1 MFNLR
6 SYQTDLISRIAAD
19 FSSGIQRVC
28 AVAPCGAGKTVVVG
42 WMAGKTALVNKRV
55 LFLVHRR
62 ELIDQSDRT
71 FTAMNIRH
79 GIISAGVPADYE
91 SSVQIGSV
99 QTVARRLTRIPPP
112 DFIIIDE
119 AHHAAAGTW
128 KKIMEAFPQAMTLGV
143 TATPAR
149 LDGNGLGDIFQSLV
163 MGPSVDELIQWGNLS
178 KYNYYAPPSKADIK
192 SVRIQ
197 FGDYVKSELERAVD
211 DDALVGDI
219 VANYQK
225 LADGRQTVCY
235 CVSRKHSEHTAAKF
249 RAAGISAAHVDGE
262 THKAERDRIISDFRR
277 KKLRVLCNVDL
288 LGEGFD
294 VPGMEAVILAR
305 PTASLT
311 LFIQQ
316 SMRPLRPDPDNPS
329 KVAVIIDHV
338 GNCFRHGL
346 PNAPQ
351 EWTLDSK
358 PKKKRIR
365 EISMH
370 QCPKCYQVW
379 MTAQRTCPY
388 CGYVPPVA
396 KRKVKEEAGTLAKI
410 DSLELLEKKRKRQEV
425 GRARSRQ
432 DLEDIA
438 LRRGYKFGWVRKM
451 MEIKGIR
458 QSV

>member
-6 SYQTDLISRIAAD
+6 SYQTDLIDRIAAE
-19 FSSGIQRVC
+19 FSGGSPSVC

-79 GIISAGVPADYE
+79 GIISANVPADYE

-99 QTVARRLTRIPPP
+99 QTVARRLSRIPPP

-119 AHHAAAGTW
+119 AHHATAGTW
-128 KKIMEAFPQAMTLGV
+128 KKIMEAFPRAVTLGV

-163 MGPSVDELIQWGNLS
+163 MGPSVDELIRWGNLS

-249 RAAGISAAHVDGE
+249 RAAGIPAAHVDGE
-262 THKAERDRIISDFRR
+262 TPRTERDQIISDFRS

-365 EISMH
+365 EVPMH
-370 QCPKCYQVW
+370 QCLKCYQVW
-379 MTAQRTCPY
+379 MTPQRTCPY

-396 KRKVKEEAGTLAKI
+396 EREVKEEAGTPAKI

-438 LRRGYKFGWVRKM
+438 LRRGYKFGWIRKM